1 VFASRWLR
9 QWPITLV
16 LIVMAAAMAF
26 VAIDRFRVGS
36 VLLSTSVL
44 LALLLR
50 VFLSDDDAGLLV
62 VRAKSVDVGVLL
74 VLSIALIGLTIWVPP
89 PQ

>member
-1 VFASRWLR
+1 MFASRWLR

>member
-1 VFASRWLR
+1 MFASRWLR

-16 LIVMAAAMAF
+16 LTVMAAAMAF

-74 VLSIALIGLTIWVPP
+74 VLSIALIGMTIWVPP

>member
-1 VFASRWLR
+1 MFASRWLR

-74 VLSIALIGLTIWVPP
+74 VLSIALIGMTIWVPP

>member
-1 VFASRWLR
+1 
-9 QWPITLV
+9 
-16 LIVMAAAMAF
+16 MAAAMAF

>member
-1 VFASRWLR
+1 MFASRWLR

-16 LIVMAAAMAF
+16 LTVMAAAMAF